1 MRLPPFYNFQRAS
14 LTCFG
19 VKTIRDKVVRQA
31 HHQFD
36 NNPASLSGL
45 SDRVAANVF
54 QLCEEADFEAPNY
67 QPSTKFD
74 TR

>member
-19 VKTIRDKVVRQA
+19 VKTIKNEVVRQA

-36 NNPASLSGL
+36 NIPASLSGL

-54 QLCEEADFEAPNY
+54 QLCKEAVFGVQNCQYTTNVDA
-67 QPSTKFD
+67 
-74 TR
+74 R